1 MKLKKILVE
10 QLVPESDFGKI
21 LALKKGT
28 VDPTDVEFSSPYIYS
43 FDKDYL
49 YFDFGDSD
57 DYIKYFLDEEGNEYN
72 WGYYINGGFFREE
85 YLDGRESEEWNEG
98 YPINALNQENQQK
111 LEKIGELLFPDNM
124 GVFQKSSMYPEWYAS
139 QERIARAFEGHDFLK
154 DRLLDAYV
162 SAENYSHSVGAN
174 EAVQNADNDISGPLG
189 FEIEGRKFEDYKIP
203 ISSMVLLYSRF
214 GSPNEDIDDVVKRAA
229 EKLSSFPFDS
239 PWELLAESSD
249 DEVFQKEYQPNAS
262 KILEQVLEEIIENSP
277 NLEEYRK
284 ILNYIDK
291 LGGFGKRTSINN
303 GKNFI
308 IFKDVD
314 LEDNKIRIQLMG
326 KDGWYGKGYKVT
338 LDTLV
343 NLLNNF
349 SLFDLEV

>member
-57 DYIKYFLDEEGNEYN
+57 DYIKYFLDEEDNEYN
-72 WGYYINGGFFREE
+72 WGHYTNGGFFREE
-85 YLDGRESEEWNEG
+85 YLDGRESEEWDEG
-98 YPINALNQENQQK
+98 YPISALNAENKQK
-111 LEKIGELLFPDNM
+111 LEKIGKLLFPDKVD
-124 GVFQKSSMYPEWYAS
+124 VFQKSPTYPEHYAS
-139 QERIARAFEGHDFLK
+139 QERVARAFDSHDFLK
-154 DRLLDAYV
+154 DKLLDAYV
-162 SAENYSHSVGAN
+162 SAENYSHSVAAN
-174 EAVQNADNDISGPLG
+174 EAMQNVDNDISGTLG
-189 FEIEGRKFEDYKIP
+189 FENDGKKFEQYKIP

-229 EKLSSFPFDS
+229 EKLSSFPYDS
-239 PWELLAESSD
+239 PWELLAESYD
-249 DEVFQKEYQPNAS
+249 NEVFKREYQPEAS
-262 KILEQVLEEIIENSP
+262 DVLDQVLEEIKENSK

-291 LGGFGKRTSINN
+291 LGGFGNRTSINN

-326 KDGWYGKGYKVT
+326 EDRWYGKGYKVT

>member
-49 YFDFGDSD
+49 YFIFEDTDE
-57 DYIKYFLDEEGNEYN
+57 YINYFLGQEANEYN
-72 WGYYINGGFFREE
+72 WEYYLNGGFFREE
-85 YLDGRESEEWNEG
+85 YLEGRESEEWDEG
-98 YPINALNQENQQK
+98 YPISALNAENKQK
-111 LEKIGELLFPDNM
+111 LEKIGKLLFPDKVD
-124 GVFQKSSMYPEWYAS
+124 VFQKSPTYPEHYAS
-139 QERIARAFEGHDFLK
+139 QERIARAFEPHDFLK

-162 SAENYSHSVGAN
+162 SAENESHSYGAN
-174 EAVQNADNDISGPLG
+174 EAMQNVDNDISGPLG
-189 FEIEGRKFEDYKIP
+189 FENDGRKFEEYKIP

-214 GSPNEDIDDVVKRAA
+214 GSPSEDIDDVVKRAA
-229 EKLSSFPFDS
+229 EKLSSFPYDS
-239 PWELLAESSD
+239 PWELLAESYD
-249 DEVFQKEYQPNAS
+249 NEVFKKEYQPNAS
-262 KILEQVLEEIIENSP
+262 KVLDQALEEIKENSE
-277 NLEEYRK
+277 NLEEYRRIVK
-284 ILNYIDK
+284 YVNN
-291 LGGFGKRTSINN
+291 LGGFDKRIPINN
-303 GKNFI
+303 GKNDI
-308 IFKDVD
+308 VFKDVD
-314 LEDNKIRIQLMG
+314 LEDNKIRIQILA
-326 KDGWYGKGYKVT
+326 KDRWYGKGYKVT

>member
-1 MKLKKILVE
+1 M
-10 QLVPESDFGKI
+10 
-21 LALKKGT
+21 
-28 VDPTDVEFSSPYIYS
+28 
-43 FDKDYL
+43 
-49 YFDFGDSD
+49 
-57 DYIKYFLDEEGNEYN
+57 
-72 WGYYINGGFFREE
+72 
-85 YLDGRESEEWNEG
+85 
-98 YPINALNQENQQK
+98 
-111 LEKIGELLFPDNM
+111 
-124 GVFQKSSMYPEWYAS
+124 
-139 QERIARAFEGHDFLK
+139 
-154 DRLLDAYV
+154 

-174 EAVQNADNDISGPLG
+174 EAIQNVDNDISGPLG

-249 DEVFQKEYQPNAS
+249 DKVFQKEYQPNAS

-277 NLEEYRK
+277 NLEVYRK
-284 ILNYIDK
+284 IVSYIDK
-291 LGGFGKRTSINN
+291 LGGFGSRISINN
-303 GKNFI
+303 GKNHI
-308 IFKDVD
+308 VFKDVD

-326 KDGWYGKGYKVT
+326 KDGWYGKKYKVT

>member
-10 QLVPESDFGKI
+10 QLVPDSDFGKI

-49 YFDFGDSD
+49 YFDFGDTD
-57 DYIKYFLDEEGNEYN
+57 DYINYFLDEEDNEYN
-72 WGYYINGGFFREE
+72 WEYYINGGFFREE
-85 YLDGRESEEWNEG
+85 YLEGRESEEWDEG
-98 YPINALNQENQQK
+98 YPIGALNQKNQQK
-111 LEKIGELLFPDNM
+111 LEKIGKLLFPDKM
-124 GVFQKSSMYPEWYAS
+124 DVFQKSLTYPEWYSS
-139 QERIARAFEGHDFLK
+139 QERIASAFDGHDFFK

-162 SAENYSHSVGAN
+162 SAENYSHSVAAN
-174 EAVQNADNDISGPLG
+174 EAMQNLDNDISGPLG
-189 FEIEGRKFEDYKIP
+189 FENDGRKFEEYKIP

-229 EKLSSFPFDS
+229 EKLSSFPYDS
-239 PWELLAESSD
+239 PWELLSESFD
-249 DEVFQKEYQPNAS
+249 KEVFKREYQPKAS
-262 KILEQVLEEIIENSP
+262 KILDQVLEEIKENSK

-284 ILNYIDK
+284 IVSYIDK
-291 LGGFGKRTSINN
+291 LGGFGRRISINN
-303 GKNFI
+303 GNNDI

-314 LEDNKIRIQLMG
+314 LEDNKIQIQILA
-326 KDGWYGKGYKVT
+326 KDRWYGKVYKVT
-338 LDTLV
+338 FDTLV

>member
-57 DYIKYFLDEEGNEYN
+57 DYIRYFLDEEDNEYK
-72 WGYYINGGFFREE
+72 WGYYVNGGFFRED
-85 YLDGRESEEWNEG
+85 YLDGREDEEWDEG
-98 YPINALNQENQQK
+98 YPISALNVENQQK
-111 LEKIGELLFPDNM
+111 LEKIGNLLFPDKM
-124 GVFQKSSMYPEWYAS
+124 HIFQKSSTYPEYYAKS
-139 QERIARAFEGHDFLK
+139 EKIAQAFESHDFLK

-162 SAENYSHSVGAN
+162 SAENYSHSVAAN
-174 EAVQNADNDISGPLG
+174 EAMQNVDNDISGPLG
-189 FEIEGRKFEDYKIP
+189 FENNGTKFEDYKIP

-214 GSPNEDIDDVVKRAA
+214 GSPSDDIDDVVERAA
-229 EKLSSFPFDS
+229 EKLSSFPYDS

-249 DEVFQKEYQPNAS
+249 NEVFKKEYQPEAS
-262 KILEQVLEEIIENSP
+262 KILDQVLEEIIENSE

-284 ILNYIDK
+284 IVKYINK
-291 LGGFGKRTSINN
+291 LGGFDNRISFNN
-303 GKNFI
+303 GNNFI
-308 IFKDVD
+308 KFKDVD
-314 LEDNKIRIQLMG
+314 LEDNKIRIQIFG
-326 KDGWYGKGYKVT
+326 NNKWYGKGYKVT

>member
-49 YFDFGDSD
+49 YFDFGDVE
-57 DYIKYFLDEEGNEYN
+57 DYIKYFWYEEDNEYN
-72 WGYYINGGFFREE
+72 WGYYLNGGFLREE
-85 YLDGRESEEWNEG
+85 YLDGRESEEWDEG
-98 YPINALNQENQQK
+98 YPISALNAENKQK
-111 LEKIGELLFPDNM
+111 LETIGKLLFPDKM
-124 GVFQKSSMYPEWYAS
+124 DVFQKSRTNPEYYAS
-139 QERIARAFEGHDFLK
+139 QERIGRAFESHDFLK

-162 SAENYSHSVGAN
+162 SAENNSHSYGAN
-174 EAVQNADNDISGPLG
+174 EAMQNVDNDISGPLG
-189 FEIEGRKFEDYKIP
+189 FELEGRKFEDYKIP

-229 EKLSSFPFDS
+229 EKLSSFPYDS
-239 PWELLAESSD
+239 PWELLAESYD
-249 DEVFQKEYQPNAS
+249 NEVFKKEYQPEAS
-262 KILEQVLEEIIENSP
+262 KILDQALEEIIENSE

-314 LEDNKIRIQLMG
+314 LEDNKIRIQLLG
-326 KDGWYGKGYKVT
+326 NNKWYGKVYKVT

>member
-10 QLVPESDFGKI
+10 QLVPDSDFGKI

-57 DYIKYFLDEEGNEYN
+57 DYIRYFLDGEGDEYN
-72 WGYYINGGFFREE
+72 WGYYINGGFFEE
-85 YLDGRESEEWNEG
+85 DYLDGREDEEWNEG
-98 YPINALNQENQQK
+98 YPISALNQENQQK
-111 LEKIGELLFPDNM
+111 LEKIGNLLFPDKM
-124 GVFQKSSMYPEWYAS
+124 HIFQKSSTYPEYYAKS
-139 QERIARAFEGHDFLK
+139 EKIAQAFESHDFLK
-154 DRLLDAYV
+154 DNLLDTYV
-162 SAENYSHSVGAN
+162 SAENYSHSVAAN
-174 EAVQNADNDISGPLG
+174 EAMQNIDNDISGPLG
-189 FEIEGRKFEDYKIP
+189 FENDGRKFEDYKIP

-214 GSPNEDIDDVVKRAA
+214 GSPNEDIDDVVKTAA
-229 EKLSSFPFDS
+229 EKLSSFPLDS

-249 DEVFQKEYQPNAS
+249 NKVFQKEYQPKAS
-262 KILEQVLEEIIENSP
+262 EILEQVLEEIIENSE

-284 ILNYIDK
+284 IVRYINK
-291 LGGFGKRTSINN
+291 LGEFGNRISFNN
-303 GKNFI
+303 GNNFI

-314 LEDNKIRIQLMG
+314 LEDNKIRIQILG
-326 KDGWYGKGYKVT
+326 NNKWYGKGYKVT